1 MALSVEFE
9 TGSKKHDNIQIG
21 LMPPA
26 TGTNQLGQQTLSTG
40 FGYLNNGQMNNIH
53 LEGNISLIEKLFER
67 QYNYSSNGQATPN
80 LSESLQMPFSGD
92 EWLENNN
99 YQINTDINEQ
109 WSCDRS
115 NDPLANSNQFML
127 FNQDP
132 WEQEKFIDKFGL
144 SSCSTE
150 RCSTA
155 LDDLVSKIVDD
166 DHPLLNDNGDCED
179 THSQS
184 TSGVFSFDGSPGLS
198 LGSVWSCNNQ
208 IRSSTESDYGN
219 VEHNTSPHWD
229 EKFNSSSLFQESKS
243 SDAYLSAKDT
253 FSFEDPLFTDTS
265 VSIASSLTY
274 PCFSTPRSLGN
285 FNNQNNNNLV
295 PDSEI
300 VHNISNSNFSK
311 NKSSQCD
318 NTQIDM
324 PPMSPLIHFQ
334 GDFSNIQ
341 SPQSPGVDSSVNKTY
356 PISNGH
362 VLPLQDSAVN
372 VNEKTYPFNNKN
384 NLTFHMPSTQI
395 NSGHEREP
403 FNCDSKPQ
411 NVSFH
416 KRNNS
421 VCQPPPIPVQQQIS
435 SIPNQ
440 ISYGR
445 IPPKFCSHNMSN
457 SSLPNVI
464 DGGFNNVENLHQI
477 PRRNSYPHKNNIA
490 MIAATL
496 NKQHLLQTKLLDHC
510 NGNVT
515 NIGSNISFSKNTG
528 GHENITPCAADFV
541 PMDHHQFN
549 QERFNSPTSLSST
562 DFYRQ
567 RGISPTEENDL
578 GPDNLQQYPDDF
590 YMHDMG
596 IINNHIGQPS
606 FLKYSPPLPTNQM
619 VPTPRNFGHEVYPL
633 ENFSYFPPFFG
644 PNDLIYDMPSY
655 LYGFHPLYSGYRHN
669 RRSGPSNELHLR
681 LEECYDQFKAIERE
695 RKKTEAELARQNP
708 GKKVSSTNNIAIPA
722 LPSNPSRVDKLVV
735 DSFKEQAR
743 VKTLID
749 KMEKLK
755 NTLLHLNIHLTL
767 EKWYEGIRK
776 VQACRS
782 EEIINAANR
791 YKSGMPRHQDDNDIL
806 ALAASIRELTLLTR
820 KARTTCWCALQIAG
834 NNSIISKNGIIEQPQ
849 YFSND
854 FSSAGDR
861 KMNNIVNKTAVNLQ
875 MLQLKNAFSNSIRVP
890 SNSMSGLH
898 KSVSLTTNP
907 VPNAS

>member
-9 TGSKKHDNIQIG
+9 TGSKNHENVAIG
-21 LMPPA
+21 LLPA
-26 TGTNQLGQQTLSTG
+26 PHAAGTNHMGQQILSAG
-40 FGYLNNGQMNNIH
+40 FGYVNNGQMNNMH

-80 LSESLQMPFSGD
+80 LSESVQMPFPGD
-92 EWLENNN
+92 DWLENNN
-99 YQINTDINEQ
+99 YQNNTGTNEQ
-109 WSCDRS
+109 WNCDRT
-115 NDPLANSNQFML
+115 NDPFVNSNQFML

-132 WEQEKFIDKFGL
+132 WEQEKLIDKFSLG
-144 SSCSTE
+144 SCSNE

-166 DHPLLNDNGDCED
+166 DHPLLNDNGDCDD

-198 LGSVWSCNNQ
+198 LGSVWSCNNNQ
-208 IRSSTESDYGN
+208 IRSSIESDYGN
-219 VEHNTSPHWD
+219 VEQNTSPHWD
-229 EKFNSSSLFQESKS
+229 EKFSSSSLFQESKS
-243 SDAYLSAKDT
+243 SDAYLSAKDAFT
-253 FSFEDPLFTDTS
+253 FEEPLLTDTS
-265 VSIASSLTY
+265 VSKTATLSY
-274 PCFSTPRSLGN
+274 PCFSTSRS
-285 FNNQNNNNLV
+285 QNNNNLV

-300 VHNISNSNFSK
+300 AHNISNSNFSK
-311 NKSSQCD
+311 NKTLQCD
-318 NTQIDM
+318 NTPIDM
-324 PPMSPLIHFQ
+324 LPMSPLVHFQ
-334 GDFSNIQ
+334 GDFNNIQ
-341 SPQSPGVDSSVNKTY
+341 PPQSPGIDSLVNKTY
-356 PISNGH
+356 PITNGH
-362 VLPLQDSAVN
+362 LLPLQDPAVN
-372 VNEKTYPFNNKN
+372 INEKAYLFTNKN

-403 FNCDSKPQ
+403 FNCDSKLQ
-411 NVSFH
+411 NISFF

-421 VCQPPPIPVQQQIS
+421 VCPPPPIPVQHQIS

-440 ISYGR
+440 ISCGR
-445 IPPKFCSHNMSN
+445 IPPKFCSHTMSN
-457 SSLPNVI
+457 TSLPNAI

-490 MIAATL
+490 KIAATL

-515 NIGSNISFSKNTG
+515 TFGSNNSFPKNNG
-528 GHENITPCAADFV
+528 GHESITPCAADFV

-549 QERFNSPTSLSST
+549 QERFNSPTSLSSS
-562 DFYRQ
+562 DFYHQ
-567 RGISPTEENDL
+567 RFSPTEENDI

-590 YMHDMG
+590 YDMG
-596 IINNHIGQPS
+596 VINNHIGQPP
-606 FLKYSPPLPTNQM
+606 FLKYSSPLPANQII
-619 VPTPRNFGHEVYPL
+619 PTPRNFGHEVYPL
-633 ENFSYFPPFFG
+633 ESFNYFPPFFG

-655 LYGFHPLYSGYRHN
+655 LYGFHPLYSDYRHN
-669 RRSGPSNELHLR
+669 RRNGPCNELHLR
-681 LEECYDQFKAIERE
+681 LEECYDQFKAIEKE

-708 GKKVSSTNNIAIPA
+708 GKKVSSSNNIAIPA
-722 LPSNPSRVDKLVV
+722 LPSNPSRVDKMVV

-755 NTLLHLNIHLTL
+755 NTLLHRNIHLTL
-767 EKWYEGIRK
+767 EKWHEGIRK

-791 YKSGMPRHQDDNDIL
+791 FKSGIPRHQDDNDIL

-820 KARTTCWCALQIAG
+820 KARTTCWCALQMAG
-834 NNSIISKNGIIEQPQ
+834 SNSLTSKNGITEYPQ

-854 FSSAGDR
+854 FSYAGDQ
-861 KMNNIVNKTAVNLQ
+861 KMNNIVNKTALNLQ
-875 MLQLKNAFSNSIRVP
+875 TLQLKNAFGNGIRVP
-890 SNSMSGLH
+890 SNSMSGFH
-898 KSVSLTTNP
+898 KSVSLSTNP